1 MRNVNPHLL
10 GDKMDE
16 AVTHYITHQ
25 PSGSV
30 HVDANT
36 LALNIQEDEGSRVVT
51 VMPQNFSQQ
60 MCRQVSVGEHVEG
73 WGEEMLDPD
82 GRLAA
87 IVAQLAKSGAPH
99 YHPPHKLTS
108 VRGDV
113 ESSVMLDGQLRLF
126 NAQTLEQQGDSIVVQ
141 MPPLPPLPPL
151 QEMKRCSDADWFNKS
166 KNNMKTNSVL
176 DSEGQVLELSDASPG
191 QHRQPSKKSLPH
203 KKRISRKLKRN
214 TGNTTPQQTSVL
226 DSEGQVLELSDA
238 SPGHNRQPSKKSLPH
253 KKRISRKLKRNTGNT
268 TPQQDIVV
276 ISCND
281 EVQQEE
287 ILPDNYVTQ
296 VQHQTHLAD
305 DAHNI
310 THEVRPVLICCI
322 CGEYYGEEQLK
333 FYQHLKQHY
342 EPHATIIIENPVSDL
357 GIDKMTNTCIED
369 NVANL
374 PDSIVE
380 LSLENTVP
388 KTMYQTMDK
397 HILYTSSDKTLQ
409 YSSNKLQYSMA
420 SMDKEV
426 PSSEVEKADL
436 YDTLDKLEM
445 YNCMKCNKTFRKQK
459 QCEAHIK
466 EVHGKLEDMGEFS
479 EPEDL
484 MEGIHVAVEGVE
496 PGEGEPYEQA
506 LLPHLTV
513 ENGTVHQEHVR
524 HCEPEHL
531 MEGIHVAVEGVEPGE
546 GEPYE
551 QALLPHLT
559 VENGTV
565 HQEHVRHCEPEHLM
579 EGIHVAVEG
588 VEPGEGEPYEQA
600 LLPHLTVENG
610 TVHQEHVRHCEPEHL
625 MEGIHVA
632 VEGVEPGEG
641 EPYEQALLPHLTV
654 ENGTVHQEHV
664 RHCEPE
670 HLMEGIHV
678 AVEGVEPGEGEP
690 YEQALLPHLTVENGT
705 VHQEHVRHCEPE
717 HLMEGIHVAVEGVEP
732 GEGEPYE
739 QALLPHLT
747 VENGT
752 VHQEHVRHCEPEHL
766 MEGIHVAVEGVEPGE
781 GEPYEQALLPHLTV
795 ENGTFSEPEHLMEGI
810 HVAVEGVEPGEGEPY
825 EQALLPHLTVE
836 NGTVH
841 QEHVRHW
848 YMRGNQ
854 PTACGPDAYCPVCPA
869 RPDQQHDSQLK
880 EEVFQRIFDVEVPA
894 AENSNFADNII
905 PDTEIPEPEKPDDKP
920 EKGKKGKS
928 FECPQCSRVFQH
940 RNSLLYH
947 VLSHKGKQHVCRE
960 CNKGFYTSGAL
971 KIHKR
976 VHNGDRPYKCEEC
989 DREFR
994 QWSDLKYHKVSLHSN
1009 QKHFKCEFCSK
1020 EFARKY
1026 SLSVHRRIHTGERNY
1041 KCEYCNKSF
1050 RASSYRLSHMRTH
1063 TGDKPFKC
1071 PTCGKCFRVAG
1082 DLRRHALTHDKLTR
1096 DKPPRV
1102 KHEPDKSPKKYKK
1115 DREHKKKQERATT
1128 KLPILKSIL
1137 DKKSPKSKRKIGA
1150 PNVTVDPDK
1159 EQFKINTEF
1168 TNNVEV
1174 FDSRNY
1180 KFKEIYVGKDQ
1191 TDQQLRQYE
1200 LEDRLPDERNFAV
1213 LKPMFRP
1220 NESIQP
1226 EKVYDRS
1233 QNTDGKMAVFTQV
1246 ERKEYVGSIVSNT
1259 QVTLADINRHLER
1272 EPREV
1277 RSDSLNGEAIENGI
1291 LERLAALYNIPAV

>member
-10 GDKMDE
+10 EDKMDE

-25 PSGSV
+25 PSESV
-30 HVDANT
+30 HVDANS

-87 IVAQLAKSGAPH
+87 IVAQLAKTGAPH

-113 ESSVMLDGQLRLF
+113 ESSVLLDGQLRLF
-126 NAQTLEQQGDSIVVQ
+126 NAQTLEQHGDSIVVQ
-141 MPPLPPLPPL
+141 MPSLPPLPPL
-151 QEMKRCSDADWFNKS
+151 QEMKRCSDSDWFNKS
-166 KNNMKTNSVL
+166 KNIMKTNSVL
-176 DSEGQVLELSDASPG
+176 DTEVQVLELPDASPG
-191 QHRQPSKKSLPH
+191 Q
-203 KKRISRKLKRN
+203 
-214 TGNTTPQQTSVL
+214 
-226 DSEGQVLELSDA
+226 
-238 SPGHNRQPSKKSLPH
+238 NRQPSKKSLPH

-305 DAHNI
+305 DTHNI

-420 SMDKEV
+420 SMDKEL
-426 PSSEVEKADL
+426 PSNEVEKADL
-436 YDTLDKLEM
+436 YDSLDKLEM
-445 YNCMKCNKTFRKQK
+445 YNCMKCNKGFRKQK

-484 MEGIHVAVEGVE
+484 MEGIHVAVDGVE
-496 PGEGEPYEQA
+496 PAEGEPYEQ
-506 LLPHLTV
+506 
-513 ENGTVHQEHVR
+513 
-524 HCEPEHL
+524 
-531 MEGIHVAVEGVEPGE
+531 
-546 GEPYE
+546 
-551 QALLPHLT
+551 
-559 VENGTV
+559 
-565 HQEHVRHCEPEHLM
+565 
-579 EGIHVAVEG
+579 
-588 VEPGEGEPYEQA
+588 
-600 LLPHLTVENG
+600 
-610 TVHQEHVRHCEPEHL
+610 
-625 MEGIHVA
+625 
-632 VEGVEPGEG
+632 
-641 EPYEQALLPHLTV
+641 
-654 ENGTVHQEHV
+654 
-664 RHCEPE
+664 
-670 HLMEGIHV
+670 
-678 AVEGVEPGEGEP
+678 
-690 YEQALLPHLTVENGT
+690 
-705 VHQEHVRHCEPE
+705 
-717 HLMEGIHVAVEGVEP
+717 
-732 GEGEPYE
+732 
-739 QALLPHLT
+739 
-747 VENGT
+747 
-752 VHQEHVRHCEPEHL
+752 
-766 MEGIHVAVEGVEPGE
+766 
-781 GEPYEQALLPHLTV
+781 
-795 ENGTFSEPEHLMEGI
+795 S
-810 HVAVEGVEPGEGEPY
+810 
-825 EQALLPHLTVE
+825 LLPHLTVE

-854 PTACGPDAYCPVCPA
+854 PTACGPDAYCPVCP
-869 RPDQQHDSQLK
+869 RSDHQNDSQLK

-905 PDTEIPEPEKPDDKP
+905 PDTEIPEAGKPEHKPD
-920 EKGKKGKS
+920 KGKKGKS
-928 FECPQCSRVFQH
+928 FECPQCGRVFQH

-1071 PTCGKCFRVAG
+1071 STCGKCFRVAG

-1096 DKPPRV
+1096 DKHPRV
-1102 KHEPDKSPKKYKK
+1102 KHEPDNSPKKEKK
-1115 DREHKKKQERATT
+1115 DKEHKKKPPAAASTT

-1137 DKKSPKSKRKIGA
+1137 DKKSPKSKKKIGA

-1159 EQFKINTEF
+1159 EQFKINNEF

-1180 KFKEIYVGKDQ
+1180 KFKEIYVGKEE
-1191 TDQQLRQYE
+1191 QLRQYE

-1220 NESIQP
+1220 NDSIEP
-1226 EKVYDRS
+1226 EKVYGRS
-1233 QNTDGKMAVFTQV
+1233 ENTDGKLAVFTQV
-1246 ERKEYVGSIVSNT
+1246 EKKEYAGSIVSNT

-1277 RSDSLNGEAIENGI
+1277 RSESMNGEAIENGI

>member
-10 GDKMDE
+10 EDKMDE

-25 PSGSV
+25 PSDSV
-30 HVDANT
+30 HVDANS
-36 LALNIQEDEGSRVVT
+36 LALNIQEDEGGRVVT

-87 IVAQLAKSGAPH
+87 IVAQLAKSGASH
-99 YHPPHKLTS
+99 YHPPHKLTT
-108 VRGDV
+108 VRGDM
-113 ESSVMLDGQLRLF
+113 ETSVMLDGQLRLF

-141 MPPLPPLPPL
+141 MPSLPPLPPL
-151 QEMKRCSDADWFNKS
+151 QEMKRYSDADWVNKS
-166 KNNMKTNSVL
+166 KNNMKT
-176 DSEGQVLELSDASPG
+176 
-191 QHRQPSKKSLPH
+191 
-203 KKRISRKLKRN
+203 
-214 TGNTTPQQTSVL
+214 TSVL
-226 DSEGQVLELSDA
+226 DSEGQVLELPDA
-238 SPGHNRQPSKKSLPH
+238 SPGQNRQQSKKSLPH

-305 DAHNI
+305 DTHNI

-333 FYQHLKQHY
+333 FYQHLKHHY
-342 EPHATIIIENPVSDL
+342 EPHSIIIENPVSDL

-388 KTMYQTMDK
+388 KTMYQTIDK

-409 YSSNKLQYSMA
+409 YSNKVQYSMA
-420 SMDKEV
+420 SMDKE
-426 PSSEVEKADL
+426 PTGEKGDL

-466 EVHGKLEDMGEFS
+466 EVHGKLEDMSEFS

-496 PGEGEPYEQA
+496 PAEGEA
-506 LLPHLTV
+506 
-513 ENGTVHQEHVR
+513 
-524 HCEPEHL
+524 
-531 MEGIHVAVEGVEPGE
+531 
-546 GEPYE
+546 
-551 QALLPHLT
+551 
-559 VENGTV
+559 
-565 HQEHVRHCEPEHLM
+565 
-579 EGIHVAVEG
+579 
-588 VEPGEGEPYEQA
+588 
-600 LLPHLTVENG
+600 
-610 TVHQEHVRHCEPEHL
+610 
-625 MEGIHVA
+625 
-632 VEGVEPGEG
+632 
-641 EPYEQALLPHLTV
+641 
-654 ENGTVHQEHV
+654 
-664 RHCEPE
+664 
-670 HLMEGIHV
+670 
-678 AVEGVEPGEGEP
+678 
-690 YEQALLPHLTVENGT
+690 
-705 VHQEHVRHCEPE
+705 
-717 HLMEGIHVAVEGVEP
+717 
-732 GEGEPYE
+732 
-739 QALLPHLT
+739 
-747 VENGT
+747 
-752 VHQEHVRHCEPEHL
+752 
-766 MEGIHVAVEGVEPGE
+766 
-781 GEPYEQALLPHLTV
+781 
-795 ENGTFSEPEHLMEGI
+795 
-810 HVAVEGVEPGEGEPY
+810 Y

-854 PTACGPDAYCPVCPA
+854 QTACGPDAYCPVCPE
-869 RPDQQHDSQLK
+869 RPDHQSESQLK

-894 AENSNFADNII
+894 AENSNFGENII
-905 PDTEIPEPEKPDDKP
+905 PDTEIPDAEKSDEKTD
-920 EKGKKGKS
+920 KGKKGKS
-928 FECPQCSRVFQH
+928 FECPQCGRVFQH

-1071 PTCGKCFRVAG
+1071 VTCGKGFRVAG
-1082 DLRRHALTHDKLTR
+1082 DLRRHALTHDKLAR
-1096 DKPPRV
+1096 DKLARV
-1102 KHEPDKSPKKYKK
+1102 KHEPDKSPKKDKNK
-1115 DREHKKKQERATT
+1115 EHKKKPPAAT

-1137 DKKSPKSKRKIGA
+1137 DKKSPKSKKKIGA

-1159 EQFKINTEF
+1159 EQFKINNEF

-1174 FDSRNY
+1174 FDSRNF
-1180 KFKEIYVGKDQ
+1180 KFKEIYVDKEH
-1191 TDQQLRQYE
+1191 LRNYE
-1200 LEDRLPDERNFAV
+1200 IEERLPDERNFAV
-1213 LKPMFRP
+1213 LKPMFRA
-1220 NESIQP
+1220 NDHIEP
-1226 EKVYDRS
+1226 EKVYERTE
-1233 QNTDGKMAVFTQV
+1233 NTDGKMAVFTQV
-1246 ERKEYVGSIVSNT
+1246 EKKEYSSIVSNT

-1277 RSDSLNGEAIENGI
+1277 RSDSMNGEAIENGI